1 MPFVRIWI
9 HLVWATKNQ
18 TPYLQGTDLRKKV
31 WQHIKENAASKD
43 IYLDCVNGYYD
54 HVHCLMALKT
64 DQTIAK
70 NIQLIK
76 GESSYWINQEKLI
89 PQKFQWQKEYFA
101 VSISHS
107 MLESVRGYI
116 HKQEQHH
123 KKKTFED
130 EYNEFIIKYGFQRF
144 KDLE

>member
-1 MPFVRIWI
+1 MPYIKIWI
-9 HLVWATKNQ
+9 HLVWSTKNRE
-18 TPYLQGTDLRKKV
+18 PYLQGKELRKKV

-54 HVHCLMALKT
+54 HVHCLMSLKS

-70 NIQLIK
+70 NMQLIK
-76 GESSYWINQEKLI
+76 GESSFWINKEKLI
-89 PQKFQWQKEYFA
+89 PHKFKWQEEYFA
-101 VSISHS
+101 VSVSHS
-107 MLESVRGYI
+107 MVDKVRGYI

-123 KKKTFED
+123 SKKAFEN
-130 EYNEFIIKYGFQRF
+130 EYQEFIEKYGFEKF

>member
-1 MPFVRIWI
+1 MPFIKIWI
-9 HLVWATKNQ
+9 HLVWSTKNR

-54 HVHCLMALKT
+54 HVHCLMSLKT

-70 NIQLIK
+70 NVQLIK
-76 GESSYWINQEKLI
+76 GEAAHWINKEKLI
-89 PQKFQWQKEYFA
+89 PQHFQWQSEYFA
-101 VSISHS
+101 VSVSHS
-107 MLESVRGYI
+107 IIDNVRGYI
-116 HKQEQHH
+116 HNQEQHH
-123 KKKTFED
+123 TKKTYAQ
-130 EYNEFIIKYGFQRF
+130 EYSEFIEKHGFEKF